1 MSDPKLELTPLRQA
15 LSALQRLPLDRVV
28 DDVHRDA
35 AIQRFEFSYELCWK
49 FMKRHLDWAG
59 VLGTDLMGRREL
71 FREAARQ
78 GLIEDPVRWIHYH
91 DARNATSH
99 NYDEANARR
108 VFERILAFSKDARYL
123 LDQLEARHA

>member
-1 MSDPKLELTPLRQA
+1 MHPKLELSPLRLA
-15 LSALQRLPLDRVV
+15 LASLDRLPLDRVV

-35 AIQRFEFSYELCWK
+35 AIQRFEFTYELCWK

-59 VLGTDLMGRREL
+59 VSGTDLMGRREL
-71 FREAARQ
+71 FREAARA
-78 GLIEDPVRWIHYH
+78 GLIEDPLRWVQHH

-108 VFERILAFSKDARYL
+108 VFEQIEAFVADARYL
-123 LDQLEARHA
+123 MAELSERHA